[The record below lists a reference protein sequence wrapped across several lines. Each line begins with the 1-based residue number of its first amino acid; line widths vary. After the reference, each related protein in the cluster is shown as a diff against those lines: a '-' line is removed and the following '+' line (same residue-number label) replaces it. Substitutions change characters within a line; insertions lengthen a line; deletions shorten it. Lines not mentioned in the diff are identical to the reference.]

1 MNTAAVLKLKRPTAK
16 TIGKPIHG
24 QVTFRLDV
32 EHLDQLATAANS
44 DGISHH
50 EKARRIVEASLDG
63 DVRELDQVRLE
74 VAELRSVIERQ
85 QMGTAEIMA
94 VLLSLIPDGKG
105 ERINLKA
112 AREFVAEAFN
122 KGSV

>member
-1 MNTAAVLKLKRPTAK
+1 MRTAAEKLKRPTAK
-16 TIGKPIHG
+16 AIGKPIHG
-24 QVTFRLDV
+24 QVTFRLNV
-32 EHLDQLATAANS
+32 EHLARLATAAAS

-50 EKARRIVEASLDG
+50 EKARRVIEASLDG
-63 DVRELDQVRLE
+63 DVRELDQLRLE
-74 VAELRSVIERQ
+74 VAELRTVVERQ
-85 QMGTAEIMA
+85 QMGTAEILA

-122 KGSV
+122 KGVV